1 MTADD
6 LFKYFS
12 TSLFNNKYTDD
23 EKGFYKTYDKL
34 FKVLDEE

>member
-12 TSLFNNKYTDD
+12 TSIFKNRYTDD
-23 EKGFYKTYDKL
+23 DNGFYNTYNKL
-34 FKVLDEE
+34 FKLLDE